1 MPQPKAARWLDLLAF
16 LLQHRFPVTREEIYR
31 AVADYRDALEG
42 ADAAGREAVRR
53 KFERDKDELRALG
66 IDIETLDLPQAE
78 GDEPDKGYRLR
89 ERDFYLPYLEFR
101 SPSVADQAP
110 PSVARSPRA
119 GRGSSRSSSPA
130 EPAARPYQALLRIA
144 LTDSDVALLGRATA
158 RVAALKDTPLGDAAS
173 SARRKLAFDIPLPLA
188 SVERLLAQP
197 LEGEASKALEVL
209 QHAVADHTAVQCSYY
224 AIGRDAET
232 ERVIE
237 PYGLFFHWGHWY
249 CVARCRLREAMR
261 VFRVDRMRAAK
272 ALTGPDGRFEVP
284 KDFSVRAYVRRA
296 PWELSELPPVEVV
309 VRFHFPESRW
319 VLAQGLG
326 DPVEPLLD
334 DGGAVIAF
342 SVRERGSFLRWL
354 LTFRAGIEV
363 REPAEYGK
371 QLASL
376 RSRVA
381 VLYAEAGA

>member
-16 LLQHRFPVTREEIYR
+16 LLQHRFPVAREEIFE
-31 AVADYRDALEG
+31 AVVDYREALEG
-42 ADAAGREAVRR
+42 ADTAGREAVRR
-53 KFERDKDELRALG
+53 KFERDKDELRELG
-66 IDIETLDLPQAE
+66 VKIETVELKDAAGSE
-78 GDEPDKGYRLR
+78 ADKGYRLQ

-101 SPSVADQAP
+101 SPRA
-110 PSVARSPRA
+110 A
-119 GRGSSRSSSPA
+119 GRADSSS
-130 EPAARPYQALLRIA
+130 EPYQSLLRIA

-158 RVAALKDTPLGDAAS
+158 RVAALKDTPLGDAAA
-173 SARRKLAFDIPLPLA
+173 SARRKLAFDVPLPLA

-209 QHAVADHTAVQCSYY
+209 QHSVADHAAVKCSYY

-284 KDFSVRAYVRRA
+284 EGFSVREYVRRA
-296 PWELSELPPVEVV
+296 PWELSELPPEEVV

-319 VLAQGLG
+319 VLAQGVG
-326 DPVEPLLD
+326 DPVDPLLD
-334 DGGAVIAF
+334 DGGAVISF

-363 REPAEYGK
+363 RKPAEYGR
-371 QLASL
+371 QLAAL

-381 VLYAEAGA
+381 SLYAKASA

>member
-16 LLQHRFPVTREEIYR
+16 LLQHRFPVTREEIYG

-42 ADAAGREAVRR
+42 ANAAGREAVRR

-66 IDIETLDLPQAE
+66 IDLETVDLPQTE
-78 GDEPDKGYRLR
+78 GDEADKGYRLR
-89 ERDFYLPYLEFR
+89 ERAFYLPYLEFR
-101 SPSVADQAP
+101 SLGDVGAP
-110 PSVARSPRA
+110 GAPGATGA
-119 GRGSSRSSSPA
+119 
-130 EPAARPYQALLRIA
+130 PYTGLLRIA

-173 SARRKLAFDIPLPLA
+173 SARRKLAFDVPLPLA

-261 VFRVDRMRAAK
+261 VFRMDRMRAAK
-272 ALTGPDGRFEVP
+272 ALAGPDGRFEVP
-284 KDFSVRAYVRRA
+284 ADFSVREYVRRA
-296 PWELSELPPVEVV
+296 PWELSELPPEEVV

-319 VLAQGLG
+319 VLAQGVG
-326 DPVEPLLD
+326 DPVEPLLG

-354 LTFRAGIEV
+354 LTFRSGIEV
-363 REPAEYGK
+363 RKPAEYGR
-371 QLASL
+371 QLAAL

-381 VLYAEAGA
+381 SLYAGAGV

>member
-16 LLQHRFPVTREEIYR
+16 FLQHRFPVTREEIYE
-31 AVADYRDALEG
+31 AVADYRDALAG
-42 ADAAGREAVRR
+42 ADAAGKEAVRR

-66 IDIETLDLPQAE
+66 IELETIDLPQKE
-78 GDEPDKGYRLR
+78 GDESDKGYRLK
-89 ERDFYLPYLEFR
+89 ERAFYLPYLEFR
-101 SPSVADQAP
+101 SPSIADQVPQAP
-110 PSVARSPRA
+110 TRSPRA
-119 GRGSSRSSSPA
+119 GRGASRSPSPV
-130 EPAARPYQALLRIA
+130 ESPSKPYQSLLRIS
-144 LTDSDVALLGRATA
+144 LTESDVALLSRATA

-173 SARRKLAFDIPLPLA
+173 SARRKLAFDVPLPMA
-188 SVERLLAQP
+188 AVERLLAVP

-209 QHAVADHTAVQCSYY
+209 QHAVAEHTAVKCSYY

-272 ALTGPDGRFEVP
+272 AVTGPDGRFEVP
-284 KDFSVRAYVRRA
+284 AGFSVREYVRRA
-296 PWELSELPPVEVV
+296 PWELSELPPEEVV
-309 VRFHFPESRW
+309 VRFQFPESRW
-319 VLAQGLG
+319 VLAQGVG

-342 SVRERGSFLRWL
+342 SVRERGAFLRWL

-363 REPAEYGK
+363 KEPAEYGR

-381 VLYAEAGA
+381 ALYAKASA

>member
-1 MPQPKAARWLDLLAF
+1 MPQPKAARWLDLLAY
-16 LLQHRFPVTREEIYR
+16 LLQHRFPVAREEIFE
-31 AVADYRDALEG
+31 AVADYRDALAG
-42 ADAAGREAVRR
+42 ADASGKEAVRR

-66 IDIETLDLPQAE
+66 IDIDTVDIGQAP
-78 GDEPDKGYRLR
+78 GVEPDKGYRLR
-89 ERDFYLPYLEFR
+89 ERAFYLPYLEFR
-101 SPSVADQAP
+101 SP
-110 PSVARSPRA
+110 RA
-119 GRGSSRSSSPA
+119 TGRVESASK
-130 EPAARPYQALLRIA
+130 PYQSVLRIA

-173 SARRKLAFDIPLPLA
+173 SARRKLAFDVPLPLA

-261 VFRVDRMRAAK
+261 VFRMDRMRAAK
-272 ALTGPDGRFEVP
+272 ALAGPDGRFEVP
-284 KDFSVRAYVRRA
+284 ADFSVREYVRRA
-296 PWELSELPPVEVV
+296 PWELSELPPEEVV

-319 VLAQGLG
+319 VLAQGVG
-326 DPVEPLLD
+326 DPVEPLLG

-354 LTFRAGIEV
+354 LTFRSGIEV
-363 REPAEYGK
+363 KEPAEYGR
-371 QLASL
+371 QLAVL

-381 VLYAEAGA
+381 SLYAGAAI

>member
-31 AVADYRDALEG
+31 AVADYRDALAG

-66 IDIETLDLPQAE
+66 IDIETLDLAQAE
-78 GDEPDKGYRLR
+78 GDESDKGYRLR

-101 SPSVADQAP
+101 SPRAVD
-110 PSVARSPRA
+110 RSP
-119 GRGSSRSSSPA
+119 SSPG
-130 EPAARPYQALLRIA
+130 PYQSLLRIA

-173 SARRKLAFDIPLPLA
+173 SARRKLAFDVPLPLA
-188 SVERLLAQP
+188 AVERLLAHP

-209 QHAVADHTAVQCSYY
+209 QHAVADHTAVKCSYY

-249 CVARCRLREAMR
+249 CVARCRLRKAMR

-296 PWELSELPPVEVV
+296 PWELSELPAEQVV

-363 REPAEYGK
+363 REPAEYGR
-371 QLASL
+371 QLAAL

-381 VLYAEAGA
+381 ALYAEAGA

>member
-1 MPQPKAARWLDLLAF
+1 MPQPKAARWLDLLAY
-16 LLQHRFPVTREEIYR
+16 LLQHRFPVAREEIFE
-31 AVADYRDALEG
+31 AVADYRDALAG
-42 ADAAGREAVRR
+42 ADATGKEAVRR

-66 IDIETLDLPQAE
+66 IDIDTVDIGLAP
-78 GDEPDKGYRLR
+78 GVEPDKGYRLR
-89 ERDFYLPYLEFR
+89 ERAFYLPYLEFR
-101 SPSVADQAP
+101 SPRAAKSVES
-110 PSVARSPRA
+110 PSK
-119 GRGSSRSSSPA
+119 
-130 EPAARPYQALLRIA
+130 PYQSLLRIA

-173 SARRKLAFDIPLPLA
+173 SARRKLAFDVPLPMA
-188 SVERLLAQP
+188 AVERLLAVP

-209 QHAVADHTAVQCSYY
+209 QHAVAEHTAVTCSYY

-272 ALTGPDGRFEVP
+272 ALPGPDARFEVP
-284 KDFSVRAYVRRA
+284 AGFSVREYVRRA
-296 PWELSELPPVEVV
+296 PWELSELPPEEVV
-309 VRFHFPESRW
+309 VRFNFPESRW
-319 VLAQGLG
+319 VLAQGVG

-354 LTFRAGIEV
+354 LTFRSGIEV
-363 REPAEYGK
+363 RKPAEYGR
-371 QLASL
+371 QLAAL

-381 VLYAEAGA
+381 SLYAKASA

>member
-1 MPQPKAARWLDLLAF
+1 MPQPKAARWLDLLAY
-16 LLQHRFPVTREEIYR
+16 LLQHRFPRTREEIFE
-31 AVADYRDALEG
+31 AVADYRDALAG
-42 ADAAGREAVRR
+42 ADAAGKEAVRR

-66 IDIETLDLPQAE
+66 IDIDTVDVGQAP
-78 GDEPDKGYRLR
+78 GVEPDKGYRLR
-89 ERDFYLPYLEFR
+89 ERAFYLPYLEFR
-101 SPSVADQAP
+101 SP
-110 PSVARSPRA
+110 RA
-119 GRGSSRSSSPA
+119 AGLAESSP
-130 EPAARPYQALLRIA
+130 PYQSLLRIA

-173 SARRKLAFDIPLPLA
+173 SARRKLAFDVPLPMA
-188 SVERLLAQP
+188 AVERLLAVP

-209 QHAVADHTAVQCSYY
+209 QHAVAEHTAVQCSYY

-272 ALTGPDGRFEVP
+272 AVTGPDGRFEVP
-284 KDFSVRAYVRRA
+284 ARFSVREYVRRA

-309 VRFHFPESRW
+309 VRFQFPESRW
-319 VLAQGLG
+319 VLAQGVG
-326 DPVEPLLD
+326 DPVDPLLD
-334 DGGAVIAF
+334 DGGAVIKF

-363 REPAEYGK
+363 KKPEEYGR
-371 QLASL
+371 QLTAL

-381 VLYAEAGA
+381 SLYAKASA

>member
-1 MPQPKAARWLDLLAF
+1 MPQPKAARWLDLLAY
-16 LLQHRFPVTREEIYR
+16 LLQHRFPVAREEIFE
-31 AVADYRDALEG
+31 AVADYRDALAG
-42 ADAAGREAVRR
+42 ADAAGKEAVRR

-66 IDIETLDLPQAE
+66 IDIDTVDIGLAP
-78 GDEPDKGYRLR
+78 GVEPDKGYRLK
-89 ERDFYLPYLEFR
+89 ERNFYLPYLEFR
-101 SPSVADQAP
+101 SPGDVGAP
-110 PSVARSPRA
+110 GAIGAPGAPYA
-119 GRGSSRSSSPA
+119 G
-130 EPAARPYQALLRIA
+130 LLRIA
-144 LTDSDVALLGRATA
+144 LTDSDVALLSRATA

-173 SARRKLAFDIPLPLA
+173 SARRKLAFDVPLPMA
-188 SVERLLAQP
+188 AVERLLAVP

-209 QHAVADHTAVQCSYY
+209 QHAVADHTAVKCSYY

-272 ALTGPDGRFEVP
+272 VVTGPDGRFEVP
-284 KDFSVRAYVRRA
+284 AEFSVREYVRRA
-296 PWELSELPPVEVV
+296 PWELSELPPEEVV
-309 VRFHFPESRW
+309 VRFQFPESRW
-319 VLAQGLG
+319 VLAQGVG
-326 DPVEPLLD
+326 DPVEPLLG

-363 REPAEYGK
+363 KKPAEYGR

-381 VLYAEAGA
+381 SLYAKASA

>member
-1 MPQPKAARWLDLLAF
+1 
-16 LLQHRFPVTREEIYR
+16 VTREEIYS

-42 ADAAGREAVRR
+42 ADAMGREAVRR

-101 SPSVADQAP
+101 SPSIADQVPQALT
-110 PSVARSPRA
+110 RSPRA
-119 GRGSSRSSSPA
+119 GRGASRSPSPA
-130 EPAARPYQALLRIA
+130 ESSARPYQALLRIA

-158 RVAALKDTPLGDAAS
+158 RVAALKGTPLGDAAS

-363 REPAEYGK
+363 REPIEYGK
-371 QLASL
+371 QFASL

-381 VLYAEAGA
+381 SLYAEAGA

>member
-1 MPQPKAARWLDLLAF
+1 MPQPKAARWLDLLAY
-16 LLQHRFPVTREEIYR
+16 LLQHRFPVAREEIFE
-31 AVADYRDALEG
+31 AVADYRDALAG
-42 ADAAGREAVRR
+42 ADAAGKEAVRR

-66 IDIETLDLPQAE
+66 IDINTVDIGQAP
-78 GDEPDKGYRLR
+78 GVEPDKGYRLR
-89 ERDFYLPYLEFR
+89 ERAFYLPYLEFR
-101 SPSVADQAP
+101 SPSAADRAES
-110 PSVARSPRA
+110 PSK
-119 GRGSSRSSSPA
+119 
-130 EPAARPYQALLRIA
+130 PYQSLLRIA
-144 LTDSDVALLGRATA
+144 LTDSDVALLSRATA
-158 RVAALKDTPLGDAAS
+158 RVAALKGRPLGDAAS
-173 SARRKLAFDIPLPLA
+173 SARRKLAFDVPLPMA
-188 SVERLLAQP
+188 AVERLLAVP

-209 QHAVADHTAVQCSYY
+209 QRAVADHTAVKCSYY

-272 ALTGPDGRFEVP
+272 VVTGPDGRFEVP
-284 KDFSVRAYVRRA
+284 AEFSVREYVRRA
-296 PWELSELPPVEVV
+296 PWELSELPPEEVV
-309 VRFHFPESRW
+309 VRFQFPESRW
-319 VLAQGLG
+319 VLAQGVG
-326 DPVEPLLD
+326 DPVEPLLG

-363 REPAEYGK
+363 KKPAEYGR

-381 VLYAEAGA
+381 SLYAKASA

>member
-1 MPQPKAARWLDLLAF
+1 MSQPKAARWLDLLAF

-31 AVADYRDALEG
+31 AVADYRGALEG
-42 ADAAGREAVRR
+42 AGAAGREAVRR

-66 IDIETLDLPQAE
+66 IDIETVDLPQAE
-78 GDEPDKGYRLR
+78 ADEADKGYRLR
-89 ERDFYLPYLEFR
+89 ERDFYLPYLEFH
-101 SPSVADQAP
+101 SPGPSGPPKPQQA
-110 PSVARSPRA
+110 AA
-119 GRGSSRSSSPA
+119 GAESPA
-130 EPAARPYQALLRIA
+130 RPHGPYSGLLRIA
-144 LTDSDVALLGRATA
+144 LTDEDIALLGRATA

-173 SARRKLAFDIPLPLA
+173 SARRKLAFDVPLPLA

-197 LEGEASKALEVL
+197 LEGESSKALEAL
-209 QHAVADHTAVQCSYY
+209 QHAVADRTAVRCSYY

-319 VLAQGLG
+319 VLAQGVG

-354 LTFRAGIEV
+354 LTFRSGIEV
-363 REPAEYGK
+363 RAPAECGR
-371 QLASL
+371 QLAAL

-381 VLYAEAGA
+381 GLYAGARS

>member
-1 MPQPKAARWLDLLAF
+1 MPQPKAARWLDLLAY
-16 LLQHRFPVTREEIYR
+16 LLQHRFPVAREEIFE
-31 AVADYRDALEG
+31 AVADYRDALAG
-42 ADAAGREAVRR
+42 ADSAGREAVRR

-66 IDIETLDLPQAE
+66 IDIDTVDIGQAP
-78 GDEPDKGYRLR
+78 GVEPDKGYRLR
-89 ERDFYLPYLEFR
+89 ERAFYLPYLEFR
-101 SPSVADQAP
+101 SPRAA
-110 PSVARSPRA
+110 PSVESP
-119 GRGSSRSSSPA
+119 SK
-130 EPAARPYQALLRIA
+130 PYQSLLRIA

-173 SARRKLAFDIPLPLA
+173 SARRKLAFDVPLPMA
-188 SVERLLAQP
+188 AVERLLAVP

-209 QHAVADHTAVQCSYY
+209 QHAVAEHTAVKCSYY

-237 PYGLFFHWGHWY
+237 PYGLCFHWGHWY

-272 ALTGPDGRFEVP
+272 AVAGPDGRFEVP
-284 KDFSVRAYVRRA
+284 ADFSVREYVRRA
-296 PWELSELPPVEVV
+296 PWELSELPPEEVV
-309 VRFHFPESRW
+309 VRFQVPESRW
-319 VLAQGLG
+319 VLAQGVG
-326 DPVEPLLD
+326 DPVDPLLD
-334 DGGAVIAF
+334 DGGAVIKF

-363 REPAEYGK
+363 KKPAEYGR

-381 VLYAEAGA
+381 SLYAKASA